1 MKAFTS
7 AVIRILLCGFA
18 MTWFCISAFSQAQ
31 ATGADL
37 TGTVVDPNDA
47 VVTGATVTA
56 RNAAAAI
63 SRTATTDAD
72 GVYKFIGLP
81 PGEYEISAEAATFK
95 KVIISP
101 VRLTVGQSA
110 ELKIRL

>member
-1 MKAFTS
+1 MKVFTS
-7 AVIRILLCGFA
+7 AIARLLFCGFA
-18 MTWFCISAFSQAQ
+18 MTLLAVSAFSQAQ

-47 VVTGATVTA
+47 IVTGATVTA

-63 SRTATTDAD
+63 SRTTTTDAD
-72 GVYKFIGLP
+72 GVYKFIALP

-95 KVIISP
+95 KVIIGP

-110 ELKIRL
+110 